1 MFCYR
6 TVHVYVVILFFIV
19 FFFLW
24 KKICLGFVLYF
35 IIHIVIRNPIIKRG
49 ELDPMNPF
57 NPTTCVCLSQVT
69 TCIFIGIC
77 RAIFFILVN
86 QKPEFPMATMH
97 DICPIKMKWGILVDD
112 LLKIVIHVKLSSILW
127 GVSEK
132 KILYIDQGPSWL
144 LSYGSCEFE
153 SRSGWGVQH
162 YVMFVSYLWQIGGFL
177 RVLLFQPRYNWNI
190 VESGFKHH

>member
-1 MFCYR
+1 
-6 TVHVYVVILFFIV
+6 
-19 FFFLW
+19 
-24 KKICLGFVLYF
+24 
-35 IIHIVIRNPIIKRG
+35 
-49 ELDPMNPF
+49 LDPMNPF